1 MIWVSAIV
9 LLLSFFCFLFMKTA
23 IDCAGNSKSNINKLR
38 ESQAKE
44 INEKMQKENLI
55 RNNLSEVSE

>member
-23 IDCAGNSKSNINKLR
+23 IDCAGNSKSNINKLK
-38 ESQAKE
+38 ESQARE
-44 INEKMQKENLI
+44 INEVMQKENLI
-55 RNNLSEVSE
+55 QNHLSEASE